1 MNIWCCKCN
10 KTVNAGLQKGDK
22 IYPHRPDLYKKN
34 FWVCP
39 HCGNY
44 VGCHG
49 TSNRPLG
56 CIPTYEIKLAR
67 MKIHSKL
74 DPLWKSGKI
83 TRTTAYRLISKKLGY
98 TYHTG
103 CTRSVQECLH
113 VYDIVAALEKD
124 LN

>member
-10 KTVNAGLQKGDK
+10 KNINACLEKGNK

-49 TSNRPLG
+49 TTTRPLG
-56 CIPTYEIKLAR
+56 CIPTYEIKVAR
-67 MKIHSKL
+67 MRIHSKL
-74 DPLWKSGKI
+74 DPLWKNNLVDRK
-83 TRTTAYRLISKKLGY
+83 TLYKLISDKLGY

-103 CTRSVQECLH
+103 NTKSVQECLK
-113 VYDIVAALEKD
+113 VFDIITALEKD
-124 LN
+124 LI